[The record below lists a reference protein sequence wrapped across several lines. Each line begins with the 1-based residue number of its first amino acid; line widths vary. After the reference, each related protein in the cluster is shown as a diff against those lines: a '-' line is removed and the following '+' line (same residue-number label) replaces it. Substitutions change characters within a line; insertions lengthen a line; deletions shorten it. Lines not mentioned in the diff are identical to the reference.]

1 MGASAHPAR
10 PTMTRDTPPEDQP
23 PPSPHAPPSA
33 GPSDRIAW
41 ICMAVI
47 VVMGAGML
55 VWATSLTAG

>member
-1 MGASAHPAR
+1 
-10 PTMTRDTPPEDQP
+10 MTRDTPPEDQP